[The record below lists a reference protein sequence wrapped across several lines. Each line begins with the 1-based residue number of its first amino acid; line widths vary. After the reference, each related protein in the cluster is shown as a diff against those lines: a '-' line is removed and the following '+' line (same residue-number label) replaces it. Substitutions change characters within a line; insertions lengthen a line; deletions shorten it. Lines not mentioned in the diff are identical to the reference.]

1 MNYPWGPYYRLILL
15 TGDRRGEWAKAQWD
29 WLDGERERL
38 EIPAAQYKTG

>member
-29 WLDGERERL
+29 WLDRGRERL
-38 EIPAAQYKTG
+38 EIPAAQ